1 MAASVWSAFWLLPVA
16 LPICIWVAFSDLS
29 RMKIPNIAVMALFG
43 AFIVVGPIALPFE
56 EYLWRILM
64 SGAVL
69 FAGFIIYQF
78 GGIGAGDIKF
88 IAAMT
93 PYFHGQ
99 DLSIILFLAAATL
112 LGAAATHRIARRIP
126 AIRRATPEWIS
137 WDHKKFPMGLALT
150 GLLIFYLIL
159 AAIYGQP

>member
-1 MAASVWSAFWLLPVA
+1 MAATVWSALWFLPVA

-29 RMKIPNIAVMALFG
+29 RMKIPNLAVIALFVG
-43 AFIVVGPIALPFE
+43 FLIVGPFAVPFE
-56 EYLWRILM
+56 AYLWRIVAAGVVL
-64 SGAVL
+64 AV
-69 FAGFIIYQF
+69 GFVIYQF

-88 IAAMT
+88 VAAMA

-99 DLSIILFLAAATL
+99 DISIVLFLAAATL

-126 AIRRATPEWIS
+126 AIRRATPDWES

-150 GLLIFYLIL
+150 GVLIFYLVL
-159 AAIYGQP
+159 VLIYGQA